1 MLEVKVWGDWAC
13 FTRPENKVERVSYD
27 VMTPSAARGVLEAI
41 FWKPEFQWQ
50 IREILVLKPIRH
62 FSLLRNE
69 VKNAALVRAA
79 RGWYKNDGHYYAD
92 GDRTQRHSLV
102 LKEVS
107 YLIRA
112 EMTLHSH
119 ASDPI
124 FKYLD
129 QFRRRVNR
137 GQCHHMPYLGCRE
150 FSAYFAPPDGAE
162 TPIPRTDDLGR
173 MLFDISYT
181 PERSGPVVFRQ
192 HDSTGSAWVEG
203 RASPHFFSARLDKGI
218 LSIPSELYEEVS

>member
-27 VMTPSAARGVLEAI
+27 VMTPSAARGMLEAI

-50 IREILVLKPIRH
+50 VREIWVLKPIQH

-79 RGWYKNDGHYYAD
+79 RTWQKNDGHYYAD
-92 GDRTQRHSLV
+92 GDRTQRHSLL
-102 LKEVS
+102 LKDVS

-112 EMTLHSH
+112 EMALRPH

-129 QFRRRVNR
+129 QFRRRVER
-137 GQCHHMPYLGCRE
+137 GQCHHMPYLGCRG
-150 FSAYFAPPDGAE
+150 FSAYFAPPDGKE
-162 TPIPRTDDLGR
+162 TPISHTDDLGR
-173 MLFDISYT
+173 MLFDIGYT
-181 PERSGPVVFRQ
+181 PEKGGPVVFRQ
-192 HDSTGSAWVEG
+192 HDSNGSAWIES
-203 RASPHFFSARLDKGI
+203 RARPRFFSARLDQGI
-218 LSIPSELYEEVS
+218 LRVSSELYKEVD